1 MCKINIFSLGGLNDV
16 GKNMYVV
23 EVDNDIFVLDAG
35 LKYADDSMLGID
47 YVIPN
52 YDYLKEN
59 KKRIK
64 GIFITHG
71 HDEQMGALADILV
84 DLDNV
89 KVYGTKF
96 TIGIIK
102 EQLEDWNVKTDN
114 LVIIKPHKK
123 INFGNV
129 SIFPVSLTHNVPES
143 VGYAIYTKDGI
154 IFYTGNFV
162 FDPTM
167 QEPYNTDIGKLA
179 YIGKQNVLCLMSES
193 IYASKK
199 GFTSP
204 YNRSNEVLK
213 EALTRSE
220 NRIIY
225 TVSES
230 HFYRIQE
237 LFDEVEKVS
246 RNIIILGKR
255 LQKIVNSSIEQG
267 YLKIK
272 KEKIVNISHIND
284 SNVIIMISDEREK
297 PFSNLKRI
305 IKGYDKF
312 VFINEK
318 DTIIFANPI
327 YDGMEKTVTEIY
339 DTIAKIGANI
349 VPLSSNV
356 KSYHASSEDLML
368 MINLMQ
374 PKYYFPVI
382 GDYRNQVENAN
393 CALKTSIK
401 EENIILR
408 TNGEV
413 ATFVN
418 GKLLDKVDKI
428 PVDDILIDG
437 KTVGD
442 IGEVV
447 IKDRESLSSNGIVIV
462 TVTIDKATKKIL
474 AGPEIL
480 TRGFIYVK
488 DNLDIIKEASSISLE
503 VVKENIKENYVDYN
517 KIKQGIRDR
526 LGKYFYEQ
534 TECNPMVLIITQEIN
549 QD

>member
-1 MCKINIFSLGGLNDV
+1 MCKINIFSLGGLNDI
-16 GKNMYVV
+16 GKNMFVV

-47 YVIPN
+47 YIIPN

-64 GIFITHG
+64 GIFITHA

-84 DLDNV
+84 DLDNI

-96 TIGIIK
+96 TINMIK
-102 EQLEDWNVKTDN
+102 EQLEEWNVKTDN
-114 LVIIKPHKK
+114 LVTIKPHKK

-129 SIFPVSLTHNVPES
+129 SIFPVSVTHNVPES

-167 QEPYNTDIGKLA
+167 QEPYKTDIGKLA

-193 IYASKK
+193 IYATKK

-204 YNRSNEVLK
+204 SNRSNEVLK

-246 RNIIILGKR
+246 RNIIVLGKR
-255 LQKIVNSSIEQG
+255 LQNIVNSSIEQG
-267 YLKIK
+267 YLRIK

-312 VFINEK
+312 VHINEK
-318 DTIIFANPI
+318 DTIVFANPI
-327 YDGMEKTVTEIY
+327 YDGMEKTVTKIY
-339 DTIAKIGANI
+339 DDLAKLGTNI
-349 VPLSSNV
+349 IPLSSNV

-374 PKYYFPVI
+374 PKYYFPVM
-382 GDYRNQVENAN
+382 GDYRSQVENAD
-393 CALKTSIK
+393 CGKQAGIK
-401 EENIILR
+401 EENIILK

-413 ATFVN
+413 VTFEN
-418 GKLLDKVDKI
+418 GKLIDNGLKI

-447 IKDRESLSSNGIVIV
+447 IKDRESLASNGIVIV
-462 TVTIDKATKKIL
+462 TVTIDKLTKKIL

>member
-1 MCKINIFSLGGLNDV
+1 MCKIEIFSLGGLNAV

-23 EVDNDIFVLDAG
+23 NIDNDIFVLDAG

-47 YVIPN
+47 YIIPN

-59 KKRIK
+59 KDRIK
-64 GIFITHG
+64 GIFITHA

-84 DLDNV
+84 DLDKV
-89 KVYGTKF
+89 KVYGTNF
-96 TIGIIK
+96 TIGVIK
-102 EQLEDWNVKTDN
+102 EQLEDWNIKTDN
-114 LVIIKPHKK
+114 LVTIKPHKK
-123 INFGNV
+123 INFGEV
-129 SIFPVSLTHNVPES
+129 SIFPVSLTHSVPDT

-167 QEPYNTDIGKLA
+167 QGAYKTDIGKLA
-179 YIGKQNVLCLMSES
+179 YIGKQDVLCLMSES
-193 IYASKK
+193 VYASKK

-204 YNRSNEVLK
+204 LNRSNDLIKEVL
-213 EALTRSE
+213 TRTD

-225 TVSES
+225 SVSEA

-237 LFDEVEKVS
+237 LFDELEKVS
-246 RNIIILGKR
+246 RNVIILGKR
-255 LQKIVNSSIEQG
+255 LQNIVDKSIEQG
-267 YLKIK
+267 YLKFNK
-272 KEKIVNISHIND
+272 NKIVNLSSIN
-284 SNVIIMISDEREK
+284 NNNVVIIVSDEREK

-312 VFINEK
+312 VKINDK
-318 DTIIFANPI
+318 DTIVFANPI
-327 YDGMEKTVTEIY
+327 YDGMEKTVTKIY
-339 DTIAKIGANI
+339 DMIAKLGANI
-349 VPLSSNV
+349 IPLSSNV
-356 KSYHASSEDLML
+356 RSYHASSEDLML

-382 GDYRNQVENAN
+382 GDYKSQVENKE
-393 CALKTSIK
+393 CALKTSMK
-401 EENIILR
+401 EDSIILR
-408 TNGEV
+408 TNGEKAV
-413 ATFVN
+413 FIN
-418 GKLLDKVDKI
+418 GKLNDTIDKI
-428 PVDDILIDG
+428 PVDDVLIDG
-437 KTVGD
+437 KMVGD

-462 TVTIDKATKKIL
+462 TVTLDKITKKVL

-488 DNLDIIKEASSISLE
+488 DNLDLIKEAENISLK
-503 VVKENIKENYVDYN
+503 VIKENIKTNYVDYS
-517 KIKQGIRDR
+517 KIKQGIRDN
-526 LGKYFYEQ
+526 LGKFFYEQ
-534 TECNPMVLIITQEIN
+534 TECNPMILIITQEIN

>member
-1 MCKINIFSLGGLNDV
+1 MCKIEIFSLGGLNDV

-23 EVDNDIFVLDAG
+23 NVDNDIFVLDAG

-47 YVIPN
+47 YIIPN

-59 KKRIK
+59 KDKIK
-64 GIFITHG
+64 GIFITHA

-84 DLDNV
+84 DLDKV
-89 KVYGTKF
+89 KVYGTNF
-96 TIGIIK
+96 TIGVIK
-102 EQLEDWNVKTDN
+102 EQLKDWNIKTDN
-114 LVIIKPHKK
+114 LVTIKPHKK
-123 INFGNV
+123 INFGEV
-129 SIFPVSLTHNVPES
+129 SIFPVSLTHSVPDT

-167 QEPYNTDIGKLA
+167 QGAYKTDIGKLA

-193 IYASKK
+193 VYASKK

-204 YNRSNEVLK
+204 LNRSNDLIKEVL
-213 EALTRSE
+213 TRTD

-225 TVSES
+225 SVSET

-237 LFDEVEKVS
+237 LFDELEKVS
-246 RNIIILGKR
+246 RNVIILGKR
-255 LQKIVNSSIEQG
+255 LQNIVDKSIEQDYLKFNKNKIVNLS
-267 YLKIK
+267 
-272 KEKIVNISHIND
+272 NIN
-284 SNVIIMISDEREK
+284 NNNVVIIVSDEREK

-312 VFINEK
+312 VKINDK
-318 DTIIFANPI
+318 DTIVFANPV
-327 YDGMEKTVTEIY
+327 YDGMEKTATKIY
-339 DTIAKIGANI
+339 DDISKLGANI

-356 KSYHASSEDLML
+356 RSYHASSEDLML

-382 GDYRNQVENAN
+382 GDYKNQVENKE
-393 CALKTSIK
+393 CALKTSMK
-401 EENIILR
+401 EESIILR
-408 TNGEV
+408 TNGEK
-413 ATFVN
+413 ASFIN
-418 GKLLDKVDKI
+418 GKLEDKIDKI

-437 KTVGD
+437 KMVGD

-447 IKDRESLSSNGIVIV
+447 IKDRESLSSNGIVVV
-462 TVTIDKATKKIL
+462 TVTLDKITKKVL

-488 DNLDIIKEASSISLE
+488 DNLDLIKEAENISLK
-503 VVKENIKENYVDYN
+503 VIKENIKTNYVDYS
-517 KIKQGIRDR
+517 KIKQGIRDN
-526 LGKYFYEQ
+526 LGKFFYEQ
-534 TECNPMVLIITQEIN
+534 TECNPMILIITQEIN

>member
-1 MCKINIFSLGGLNDV
+1 MCKIKIFSLGGLNDI
-16 GKNMYVV
+16 GKNMFVV

-47 YVIPN
+47 YIIPN

-64 GIFITHG
+64 GIFITHA

-84 DLDNV
+84 DLDNI

-96 TIGIIK
+96 TINIIK
-102 EQLEDWNVKTDN
+102 EQLEEWKVKTDN
-114 LVIIKPHKK
+114 LVTIKPHKK
-123 INFGNV
+123 INFGSV
-129 SIFPVSLTHNVPES
+129 SIFPVSVTHNVPES

-167 QEPYNTDIGKLA
+167 QEPYKTDIGKLA

-193 IYASKK
+193 IYATKK
-199 GFTSP
+199 GYTSP
-204 YNRSNEVLK
+204 SNRSNEVLK

-246 RNIIILGKR
+246 RNIIVLGKR
-255 LQKIVNSSIEQG
+255 LQNIVSSSIEQG
-267 YLKIK
+267 YLRIK
-272 KEKIVNISHIND
+272 KGKIVDISHIND
-284 SNVIIMISDEREK
+284 NNVIIMISDEREK

-312 VFINEK
+312 VHINEK
-318 DTIIFANPI
+318 DTVIFANPI
-327 YDGMEKTVTEIY
+327 YDGMERTVTKIY
-339 DTIAKIGANI
+339 DDLAKIGTNI

-382 GDYRNQVENAN
+382 GDYRSQVENAE
-393 CALKTSIK
+393 CAKQAGIK
-401 EENIILR
+401 EENIILK
-408 TNGEV
+408 TNGQV
-413 ATFVN
+413 ITFIN
-418 GKLLDKVDKI
+418 GKLEDTGEKI

-447 IKDRESLSSNGIVIV
+447 IKDRESLASNGIVIV
-462 TVTIDKATKKIL
+462 TVTIDKLTKKIL

-534 TECNPMVLIITQEIN
+534 TECNPMILIITQEIN

>member
-1 MCKINIFSLGGLNDV
+1 MCKIEIFSLGGLNDV

-23 EVDNDIFVLDAG
+23 NIDNDIFVLDAG

-47 YVIPN
+47 YIIPN

-59 KKRIK
+59 KDRIK
-64 GIFITHG
+64 GIFITHA

-84 DLDNV
+84 DLGKV
-89 KVYGTKF
+89 KVYGTNF
-96 TIGIIK
+96 TIGVIK
-102 EQLEDWNVKTDN
+102 EQLEDWNIKTDN
-114 LVIIKPHKK
+114 LVTIKPHKK
-123 INFGNV
+123 INFGEV
-129 SIFPVSLTHNVPES
+129 SIFPVSLTHSVPDT

-167 QEPYNTDIGKLA
+167 QGAYKTDIGKLA

-193 IYASKK
+193 VYASKK

-204 YNRSNEVLK
+204 LNRSNDLIKEVL
-213 EALTRSE
+213 TRTD

-225 TVSES
+225 SVSEA

-237 LFDEVEKVS
+237 LFDELEKVS
-246 RNIIILGKR
+246 RNVIILGKR
-255 LQKIVNSSIEQG
+255 LQNIVDKSIEQG
-267 YLKIK
+267 YLKFNK
-272 KEKIVNISHIND
+272 NKIVNLSSIN
-284 SNVIIMISDEREK
+284 NNNVVIIVSDEREK

-312 VFINEK
+312 VKINDK
-318 DTIIFANPI
+318 DTIVFANPI
-327 YDGMEKTVTEIY
+327 YDGMEKTVTKIY
-339 DTIAKIGANI
+339 DMIAKLGANI
-349 VPLSSNV
+349 IPLSSNV
-356 KSYHASSEDLML
+356 RSYHASSEDLML

-382 GDYRNQVENAN
+382 GDYKSQVENKE
-393 CALKTSIK
+393 CALKTSMK
-401 EENIILR
+401 EDSIILR
-408 TNGEV
+408 TNGEKAV
-413 ATFVN
+413 FIN
-418 GKLLDKVDKI
+418 GKLNDTIDKI
-428 PVDDILIDG
+428 PVDDVLIDG
-437 KTVGD
+437 KMVGD

-462 TVTIDKATKKIL
+462 TVTLDKITKKVL

-488 DNLDIIKEASSISLE
+488 DNLDLIKEAENISLK
-503 VVKENIKENYVDYN
+503 VIKENIKTNYVDYS
-517 KIKQGIRDR
+517 KIKQGIRDN
-526 LGKYFYEQ
+526 LGKFFYEQ
-534 TECNPMVLIITQEIN
+534 TECNPMILIITQEIN

>member
-47 YVIPN
+47 YIIPN

-129 SIFPVSLTHNVPES
+129 SVFPVSLTHNVPES
-143 VGYAIYTKDGI
+143 VGYALYTKDGI

-167 QEPYNTDIGKLA
+167 QGIYKTDIGKLA

-199 GFTSP
+199 GFTAP
-204 YNRSNEVLK
+204 FNRSNDVLK

-246 RNIIILGKR
+246 RNIIVLGKR
-255 LQKIVNSSIEQG
+255 LQNIINNSIEQG

-312 VFINEK
+312 VHIDDR

-327 YDGMEKTVTEIY
+327 YDGMEKTVTGIY
-339 DTIAKIGANI
+339 DDLARIGANV

-382 GDYRNQVENAN
+382 GDYRSQVENAN
-393 CALKTSIK
+393 CALKTSMK
-401 EENIILR
+401 EENVILR

-413 ATFVN
+413 ATFIN

-462 TVTIDKATKKIL
+462 TATIDKATKRLL

-488 DNLDIIKEASSISLE
+488 DNLDIIKEASNISLE
-503 VVKENIKENYVDYN
+503 VIRENTKENYVDYN

-526 LGKYFYEQ
+526 LGKYFYEE
-534 TECNPMVLIITQEIN
+534 TECNPMILIITQEIN

>member
-1 MCKINIFSLGGLNDV
+1 MCKIKIFSLGGLNDI
-16 GKNMYVV
+16 GKNMFVV
-23 EVDNDIFVLDAG
+23 EIDDDIFVLDAG

-47 YVIPN
+47 YIIPN

-64 GIFITHG
+64 GIFITHA

-84 DLDNV
+84 DLDSI

-96 TIGIIK
+96 TINIIK
-102 EQLEDWNVKTDN
+102 EQLEEWNVKTDN
-114 LVIIKPHKK
+114 LVTIKPHKK
-123 INFGNV
+123 INFGSV
-129 SIFPVSLTHNVPES
+129 SIFPVSVTHNVPES

-167 QEPYNTDIGKLA
+167 QEPYKTDIGKLA

-193 IYASKK
+193 IYATKK
-199 GFTSP
+199 GYTSP
-204 YNRSNEVLK
+204 SNRSNEVLK

-246 RNIIILGKR
+246 RNIIVLGKR
-255 LQKIVNSSIEQG
+255 LQNIVSSSIEQG
-267 YLKIK
+267 YLRIK
-272 KEKIVNISHIND
+272 KGKIVDISHIND
-284 SNVIIMISDEREK
+284 NNVIIMISDEREK

-312 VFINEK
+312 VHINEK
-318 DTIIFANPI
+318 DTVIFANPI
-327 YDGMEKTVTEIY
+327 YDGMERTVTKIY
-339 DTIAKIGANI
+339 DDLAKIGTNI

-368 MINLMQ
+368 IINLMQ

-382 GDYRNQVENAN
+382 GDYRSQVENAD
-393 CALKTSIK
+393 CAKQAGIK
-401 EENIILR
+401 EENIILK
-408 TNGEV
+408 TNGQV
-413 ATFVN
+413 ITFIN
-418 GKLLDKVDKI
+418 GKLEDTGEKI

-447 IKDRESLSSNGIVIV
+447 IKDRESLASNGIVIV
-462 TVTIDKATKKIL
+462 TVTIDKLTKKIL

-534 TECNPMVLIITQEIN
+534 TECNPMILIITQEIN

>member
-47 YVIPN
+47 YIIPN

-59 KKRIK
+59 KERIK

-89 KVYGTKF
+89 KVYGTNF
-96 TIGIIK
+96 TIQLIK
-102 EQLEDWNVKTDN
+102 EQLEEWNVKTDN
-114 LVIIKPHKK
+114 LVTITPHKK

-129 SIFPVSLTHNVPES
+129 DIFPVSVTHNVPES

-154 IFYTGNFV
+154 IFYTGNFI

-167 QEPYNTDIGKLA
+167 QGAYKTDIGKLA

-193 IYASKK
+193 VYASKR

-204 YNRSNEVLK
+204 NNRSSEQIREVL
-213 EALTRSE
+213 TRQE

-225 TVSES
+225 SVSES

-237 LFDEVEKVS
+237 LFDELEKVS
-246 RNIIILGKR
+246 RNVIVLGRR
-255 LQKIVNSSIEQG
+255 LQNIINRSIDQG
-267 YLKIK
+267 YLKFN

-284 SNVIIMISDEREK
+284 NNVVIIVSDEREK
-297 PFSNLKRI
+297 PYSNLNRI
-305 IKGYDKF
+305 VKGYDKF
-312 VFINEK
+312 VKINDK
-318 DTIIFANPI
+318 DTIIFANPV
-327 YDGMEKTVTEIY
+327 YDGMEKTVTKLQNS
-339 DTIAKIGANI
+339 IAKLGANI
-349 VPLSSNV
+349 VPLSDKV

-368 MINLMQ
+368 MVNLMQ

-382 GDYRNQVENAN
+382 GDYKQQVENAN
-393 CALKTSIK
+393 CALKTFLTD
-401 EENIILR
+401 ENIILR

-413 ATFVN
+413 ASFEN
-418 GKLLDKVDKI
+418 GKLLDNVSKI

-447 IKDRESLSSNGIVIV
+447 IKDRESLASNGIVIV
-462 TVTIDKATKKIL
+462 TVTIDKITKKIL

-488 DNLDIIKEASSISLE
+488 DNLDIINEASQISLE
-503 VVKENIKENYVDYN
+503 VIQNNIRENYVDYN

-526 LGKYFYEQ
+526 LGKYFYEE
-534 TECNPMVLIITQEIN
+534 TECNPMILIITQEIN

>member
-1 MCKINIFSLGGLNDV
+1 MCKIKIFSLGGLNDV

-35 LKYADDSMLGID
+35 LKYADDRMLGID
-47 YVIPN
+47 YIIPN

-64 GIFITHG
+64 GIFITHA

-96 TIGIIK
+96 TIEVIK
-102 EQLEDWNVKTDN
+102 EQLEEWNVKTDK

-129 SIFPVSLTHNVPES
+129 SIFPVSVTHNVPES

-154 IFYTGNFV
+154 IFYTGNFI

-167 QEPYNTDIGKLA
+167 QEPYNMDIGKLA

-193 IYASKK
+193 IYAAKK
-199 GFTSP
+199 GYTSP
-204 YNRSNEVLK
+204 LNRSNDVLK
-213 EALTRSE
+213 EALTRTD

-255 LQKIVNSSIEQG
+255 LQNIVNSSIEQG

-272 KEKIVNISHIND
+272 KGKIVNISQIND
-284 SNVIIMISDEREK
+284 NNSIIMISDEREK

-312 VFINEK
+312 VHINEK
-318 DTIIFANPI
+318 DTVIFANPI
-327 YDGMEKTVTEIY
+327 YDGMEKTVTNIY
-339 DTIAKIGANI
+339 DDLSKIGASI
-349 VPLSSNV
+349 IPLSSNV
-356 KSYHASSEDLML
+356 RSYHASSEDLML

-382 GDYRNQVENAN
+382 GDYKSQVENAN
-393 CALKTSIK
+393 CALKTNMK
-401 EENIILR
+401 EENIILKV
-408 TNGEV
+408 NGEV
-413 ATFVN
+413 VEFDN
-418 GKLLDKVDKI
+418 GKLVDKGEKI

-447 IKDRESLSSNGIVIV
+447 IKDRESLASNGIVIV
-462 TVTIDKATKKIL
+462 TVTIDKITKKIL

-503 VVKENIKENYVDYN
+503 VVKENIKQNYVDYN

-534 TECNPMVLIITQEIN
+534 TECNPMILIITQEIN

>member
-47 YVIPN
+47 YIIPN

-114 LVIIKPHKK
+114 LVTIKPHKK

-129 SIFPVSLTHNVPES
+129 SVFPVSLTHNVPES
-143 VGYAIYTKDGI
+143 VGYALYTKDGI

-167 QEPYNTDIGKLA
+167 QGVYKTDIGKLA

-204 YNRSNEVLK
+204 SNRSNDVLK

-246 RNIIILGKR
+246 RNIIVLGKR
-255 LQKIVNSSIEQG
+255 LQNIVNSSIEQG

-312 VFINEK
+312 VHIDDR
-318 DTIIFANPI
+318 DTVIFANPI

-339 DTIAKIGANI
+339 DNLAKLGANI
-349 VPLSSNV
+349 IPLSTSV

-393 CALKTSIK
+393 CALKTSMK

-413 ATFVN
+413 ATFIN
-418 GKLLDKVDKI
+418 GKLQEKVDKI

-462 TVTIDKATKKIL
+462 TATIDKATKKIL

-488 DNLDIIKEASSISLE
+488 DNLDIIKEASNISLQVIE
-503 VVKENIKENYVDYN
+503 ENTNDNYVDYN

-534 TECNPMVLIITQEIN
+534 TECNPMILIITQEIN

>member
-1 MCKINIFSLGGLNDV
+1 MSKINIFSLGGLNDV

-23 EVDNDIFVLDAG
+23 EVDNDIIVLDAG
-35 LKYADDSMLGID
+35 LKYADDSMLGVD
-47 YVIPN
+47 YIIPN

-64 GIFITHG
+64 GIFITHA

-84 DLDNV
+84 DLNNV
-89 KVYGTKF
+89 KVYGTNF
-96 TIGIIK
+96 TIKMIK
-102 EQLEDWNVKTDN
+102 EQLEEWNVKTDK
-114 LVIIKPHKK
+114 LIAITPHKK
-123 INFGNV
+123 INVGKIT
-129 SIFPVSLTHNVPES
+129 IFPVSLTHNVPEN

-167 QEPYNTDIGKLA
+167 QDFYKTDIGKLA

-193 IYASKK
+193 VYACKP
-199 GFTSP
+199 GFTAP
-204 YNRSNEVLK
+204 LNRSNNLLT
-213 EALTRSE
+213 EALTRTD

-225 TVSES
+225 SVSES

-237 LFDEVEKVS
+237 LFDELNKIS
-246 RNIIILGKR
+246 RNVVILGRR
-255 LQKIVNSSIEQG
+255 LQNIIDSAILEG
-267 YLKIK
+267 YLKFNK
-272 KEKIVNISHIND
+272 DKILNISHIND
-284 SNVIIMISDEREK
+284 NNVIIIISDEREK

-312 VFINEK
+312 VKITNK

-327 YDGMEKTVTEIY
+327 YDGMEKTVTDIY
-339 DTIAKIGANI
+339 DSLAKLGANI
-349 VPLSSNV
+349 VPLSSKV

-382 GDYRNQVENAN
+382 GDYRQQVENAN
-393 CALKTSIK
+393 CAIKASIK

-408 TNGEV
+408 TNGEIASIV
-413 ATFVN
+413 D
-418 GKLLDKVDKI
+418 GKLLNTVKKI

-442 IGEVV
+442 IGEIV
-447 IKDRESLSSNGIVIV
+447 IKDRESLSKNGIVIV
-462 TVTIDKATKKIL
+462 TATIDKLTKKVL

-488 DNLDIIKEASSISLE
+488 DNLDLIKDAEEISLE
-503 VVKENIKENYVDYN
+503 VIKENIKDNYVDYN
-517 KIKQGIRDR
+517 KIKQGIRDK
-526 LGKYFYEQ
+526 LGKYFYNQ
-534 TECNPMVLIITQEIN
+534 TECNPMILIITQEIN

>member
-1 MCKINIFSLGGLNDV
+1 MCKIKIFSLGGLNDI

-23 EVDNDIFVLDAG
+23 EIDNDIFVLDAG

-47 YVIPN
+47 YIIPN

-64 GIFITHG
+64 GIFITHA

-89 KVYGTKF
+89 KVFGTKF
-96 TIGIIK
+96 TIDLIK
-102 EQLEDWNVKTDN
+102 EQLEEWKVSTKN
-114 LVIIKPHKK
+114 LVTITPHKK

-129 SIFPVSLTHNVPES
+129 SIFPVSLTHNVPET

-167 QEPYNTDIGKLA
+167 QEPYKTDIGKLA

-193 IYASKK
+193 MYASKK

-204 YNRSNEVLK
+204 YNRSNDVLK
-213 EALTRSE
+213 EALTRTE

-246 RNIIILGKR
+246 RSIVILGKR
-255 LQKIVNSSIEQG
+255 LQNIVNSSIEKG

-272 KEKIVNISHIND
+272 KEKLVNISHIND
-284 SNVIIMISDEREK
+284 HNVIVMISDEREK

-312 VFINEK
+312 VKIDDK

-327 YDGMEKTVTEIY
+327 YDGMEKTVTNIYNEIS
-339 DTIAKIGANI
+339 KLGANI
-349 VPLSSNV
+349 IPLSSNV

-382 GDYRNQVENAN
+382 GDYRNQVENAS
-393 CALKTSIK
+393 CAIKAGMK
-401 EENIILR
+401 EENIILK

-413 ATFVN
+413 IEFID
-418 GKLLDKVDKI
+418 GKLVDNGIKV
-428 PVDDILIDG
+428 PVDEILIDG

-447 IKDRESLSSNGIVIV
+447 IKDRESLSTNGIVIV
-462 TVTIDKATKKIL
+462 TVSIDKITKKIL

-488 DNLDIIKEASSISLE
+488 DNLDIIKEASNIALK
-503 VVKENIKENYVDYN
+503 VVNENIKENYVDYVG
-517 KIKQGIRDR
+517 IKQGVREK
-526 LGKYFYEQ
+526 LSKYFYEQ
-534 TECNPMVLIITQEIN
+534 TECNPMILIITQEIN